1 METFDIDNPIWSA
14 VGNVIEATTNIPLA
28 RLHRKTMNL
37 RQAMNSE
44 NEWWQRL
51 SMAMGWSQLDVG
63 VKNEEV
69 EQVKKKIKEKKK
81 QNIKTKKKKS
91 KFQPVFID

>member
-14 VGNVIEATTNIPLA
+14 VGNTVEATTNIPLA

-37 RQAMNSE
+37 REAMNRE

-51 SMAMGWSQLDVG
+51 ALSMGWSQWDVG
-63 VKNEEV
+63 VKNKEV
-69 EQVKKKIKEKKK
+69 E
-81 QNIKTKKKKS
+81 KTKKVIKDRKKKS
-91 KFQPVFID
+91 KKKRSKHKTPILY